1 MKVLDRLRAAW
12 GALVKATDPPHWPE
26 TWGNAGPPL
35 PPTAPVGYGARV
47 DNELEQPVIFEYPW
61 GANLVATPRSGF
73 SLLSFAQLRSLA
85 DGCQEIRLPIELL
98 KREVRALEW
107 QITGEG
113 DTDAARAWLLEP
125 DGTTAFDVWLNM
137 LLEELLVTDAVTIYP
152 GLTRAGEIGALELI
166 DGATIRPLLDARGR
180 VAVPPLPA
188 YAQVVREM
196 PVGQWTRDELWYLPF
211 STRVATPYGK
221 SPVELVILSVNT
233 ALRRSTTRLGQYTEG
248 NIPEA
253 LVGLPAE
260 WTVNDIQ
267 AFQTYWD
274 ALLAADQQKL
284 ARIKFFPVGSSSI
297 PVHEFQR
304 TTADSTVLDEWLL
317 KIGCWAVGVTP
328 AEFGLVPGDGL
339 GGSGFASEQAEIMH
353 RIGLG
358 PISQYLKLLFDT
370 ALALRF
376 PRTTFEWVT
385 LQTLDDRLKQAQLD
399 QIRLGDGVYD
409 LAYVQEREG
418 IPEENRP
425 DAAPAQPS
433 GLFGL
438 AAGGEPGPGRDFFQT
453 SWHGYG

>member
-1 MKVLDRLRAAW
+1 
-12 GALVKATDPPHWPE
+12 
-26 TWGNAGPPL
+26 
-35 PPTAPVGYGARV
+35 
-47 DNELEQPVIFEYPW
+47 
-61 GANLVATPRSGF
+61 
-73 SLLSFAQLRSLA
+73 
-85 DGCQEIRLPIELL
+85 
-98 KREVRALEW
+98 
-107 QITGEG
+107 
-113 DTDAARAWLLEP
+113 
-125 DGTTAFDVWLNM
+125 
-137 LLEELLVTDAVTIYP
+137 
-152 GLTRAGEIGALELI
+152 
-166 DGATIRPLLDARGR
+166 
-180 VAVPPLPA
+180 
-188 YAQVVREM
+188 M

-211 STRVATPYGK
+211 STRVATPYGR

-248 NIPEA
+248 TIPEA

-353 RIGLG
+353 RTGLG

-376 PRTTFEWVT
+376 PQTVFEWVT
-385 LQTLDDRLKQAQLD
+385 LQALDDRLKQAQLD
-399 QIRLGDGVYD
+399 QMRLSDGVYD